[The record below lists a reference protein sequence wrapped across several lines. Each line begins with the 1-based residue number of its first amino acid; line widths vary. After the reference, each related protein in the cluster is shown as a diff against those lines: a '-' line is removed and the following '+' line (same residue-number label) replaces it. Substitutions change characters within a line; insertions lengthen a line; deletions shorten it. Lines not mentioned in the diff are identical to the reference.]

1 MMRLKSKT
9 FLESAGGFDE
19 RCASSMELVSSLN
32 NFNFPPQ
39 TPTSTLSLQLPN
51 KQDIVVLLNIYSPP
65 TKDTR
70 YCVTLASLFVDARV
84 EIYHINFLLALKLK
98 LNSLNNLISL
108 WIFFNMDIGHTWT
121 FEMQG
126 VAKIFKILSC
136 HCYIKCP
143 FLGLGASFGQFS
155 SNGISFH
162 HELIFAMGLEF

>member
-9 FLESAGGFDE
+9 LLESAGE
-19 RCASSMELVSSLN
+19 RCASSMESVSSLN

-39 TPTSTLSLQLPN
+39 TPTSTLSRQLPN

-98 LNSLNNLISL
+98 LNSC
-108 WIFFNMDIGHTWT
+108 WIFF
-121 FEMQG
+121 
-126 VAKIFKILSC
+126 KIDT
-136 HCYIKCP
+136 
-143 FLGLGASFGQFS
+143 LGLLKCKELLRYSKYNNWLLGKNCLFS
-155 SNGISFH
+155 CPEN
-162 HELIFAMGLEF
+162 

>member
-9 FLESAGGFDE
+9 LLESAGE
-19 RCASSMELVSSLN
+19 RCASSMESVSSLN

-70 YCVTLASLFVDARV
+70 YCITLVSLFVDARV

-98 LNSLNNLISL
+98 LNSLNNLYSL
-108 WIFFNMDIGHTWT
+108 WIFF
-121 FEMQG
+121 
-126 VAKIFKILSC
+126 KIDT
-136 HCYIKCP
+136 
-143 FLGLGASFGQFS
+143 LGLLKCKELLRYSKYNNCLLGKNCLFS
-155 SNGISFH
+155 C
-162 HELIFAMGLEF
+162 LEN